1 MRRLLPPAA
10 LAGVAL
16 LTLGGTAFAR
26 QDDAQKA
33 DDPAPRFDP
42 KDVRVGPPPEL
53 AALRAA
59 VEAAAKKGENVDDV
73 RAKLDALEKTLAGKA
88 WVRPRDGDVP
98 AEPRADPRA
107 NPRFDPRAIP
117 PADLPAARRRDEV
130 QPGLRLLMPEVPRR
144 GGVNQPD
151 FDNILRGQ
159 ALLLQAAQLLAE
171 DPNNVERAE
180 AIRRQAME
188 LMQRA
193 LNDGRDGPGLPPQ
206 LFELAFPP
214 VPGVRGGG
222 GNGRLGVRVERLAA
236 GVAGDFNIPAG
247 RGVLAAEVLPNT
259 PAARAGVKAND
270 VIVEF
275 AGQPVTD
282 DPSAFVGQVQRARAG
297 APLDVTVIRDGK
309 REAVRGVVLPAADGG
324 VLAGRGKLFRELAP
338 IVGPDGRPLV
348 DAARERV
355 APRDEAR
362 PSGVTVEVGDGEATV
377 TADENGVRFHIAGA
391 VGPAGLVPTKIEV
404 TENGRTVSAESVDGL
419 PEQYRERARQLL
431 GRVRTGAR

>member
-1 MRRLLPPAA
+1 MRRFLPPAA

-16 LTLGGTAFAR
+16 LTLGGVGFAR
-26 QDDAQKA
+26 QDEPKKA

-88 WVRPRDGDVP
+88 WVRPRDGDAP
-98 AEPRADPRA
+98 ADPRA
-107 NPRFDPRAIP
+107 NPRGDQP
-117 PADLPAARRRDEV
+117 PARRRDEV
-130 QPGLRLLMPEVPRR
+130 QPAPRLLLPEVPRR
-144 GGVNQPD
+144 GGIPNQPD

-180 AIRRQAME
+180 AIRRQAMQ

-193 LNDGRDGPGLPPQ
+193 LNDGRDGPALPPQ

-214 VPGVRGGG
+214 VPGARGAAG
-222 GNGRLGVRVERLAA
+222 GNGRLGVRVERVAP
-236 GVAGDFNIPAG
+236 GVAEDNNVPAG

-275 AGQPVTD
+275 GGQAVTD
-282 DPSAFVGQVQRARAG
+282 DPAAFVTQVQRAKAG
-297 APLDVTVIRDGK
+297 APHELAVMRDGK
-309 REAVRGVVLPAADGG
+309 RVAVPGVILPAADGG
-324 VLAGRGKLFRELAP
+324 VLAGREKLFRELAP
-338 IVGPDGRPLV
+338 IIGPDGRPLV
-348 DAARERV
+348 DAARER
-355 APRDEAR
+355 PRDAAL

-377 TADENGVRFHIAGA
+377 TANENGVRFHIAGS
-391 VGPAGLVPTKIEV
+391 VGAAGLVPTKIEV

>member
-1 MRRLLPPAA
+1 MRRFLPPAA

-16 LTLGGTAFAR
+16 LTLGGVGYAR
-26 QDDAQKA
+26 QDGAKTDAQKA

-53 AALRAA
+53 AALREA
-59 VEAAAKKGENVDDV
+59 VEAAARKGENVDDV
-73 RAKLDALEKTLAGKA
+73 RAKLDALEKALAGKA
-88 WVRPRDGDVP
+88 WVRPREGAAPV
-98 AEPRADPRA
+98 EPRA
-107 NPRFDPRAIP
+107 NPAPDGPPGRRLPEVRPAPVPPRI
-117 PADLPAARRRDEV
+117 
-130 QPGLRLLMPEVPRR
+130 LLPEVPRR
-144 GGVNQPD
+144 GVGVNQPD

-171 DPNNVERAE
+171 DPNNRERAE
-180 AIRRQAME
+180 ALRRQAQE
-188 LMQRA
+188 LMLRA
-193 LNDGRDGPGLPPQ
+193 LNDGRDGPAFPPQ
-206 LFELAFPP
+206 LLDMAFPP
-214 VPGVRGGG
+214 VPGARG
-222 GNGRLGVRVERLAA
+222 GNGRLGVRVERLAP
-236 GVAGDFNIPAG
+236 GVAEDNNVPAG

-275 AGQPVTD
+275 AGQVVTD
-282 DPSAFVGQVQRARAG
+282 DPSAFVTQVQRARAG
-297 APLDVTVIRDGK
+297 ERIDLAVIRDGK

-324 VLAGRGKLFRELAP
+324 VLNGRDKLFRELAP

-348 DAARERV
+348 DAVRER
-355 APRDEAR
+355 PRDAAP

-377 TADENGVRFHIAGA
+377 TANENGVRFHIVGAAG
-391 VGPAGLVPTKIEV
+391 PNGLVPTKIEV

-431 GRVRTGAR
+431 GRVRTGGR